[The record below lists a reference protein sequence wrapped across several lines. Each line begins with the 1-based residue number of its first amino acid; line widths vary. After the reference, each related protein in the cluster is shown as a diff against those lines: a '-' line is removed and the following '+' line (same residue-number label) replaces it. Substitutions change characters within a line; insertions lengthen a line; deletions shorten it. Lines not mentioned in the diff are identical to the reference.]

1 MIIFQGAKVNVIC
14 FWLIKP
20 KFGKQGFSE
29 FPSTVCGHLGEK
41 RPKEQSKTLGDI
53 SFGPPGLLNMFL
65 SAPNTIVLK
74 SSSCLFLDWQWSFC
88 LDALSSAWWERG
100 YHLCD
105 QQKECYDWVT
115 ILPWPKDVALQAFRN
130 DPGLRVSLSSET
142 HLWKVR
148 LNSTIWLTQF
158 YADWKQIIYSRSLR
172 EGLKFSTKPLQVEE
186 GPGSHCYNSCGFPS
200 ISPRNNCVFSESLK
214 LYSLSTYTV
223 SDKFLNEY
231 HRPNRWRITQT
242 QIRNTR
248 ELVKCPGECLF
259 PAHFLCWPPVLFLV
273 TSSTHWLQ
281 MPSCWWHSNLH
292 PNPDFYPIPQNSKLT
307 FTAVYI
313 FTVTPQP
320 FLFKEV
326 QDRNSIFPTYI
337 PSCSFSRIPH
347 VSK

>member
-1 MIIFQGAKVNVIC
+1 M
-14 FWLIKP
+14 LTE
-20 KFGKQGFSE
+20 S
-29 FPSTVCGHLGEK
+29 
-41 RPKEQSKTLGDI
+41 R
-53 SFGPPGLLNMFL
+53 SF
-65 SAPNTIVLK
+65 I
-74 SSSCLFLDWQWSFC
+74 LDLWGRAWS
-88 LDALSSAWWERG
+88 
-100 YHLCD
+100 
-105 QQKECYDWVT
+105 
-115 ILPWPKDVALQAFRN
+115 
-130 DPGLRVSLSSET
+130 SLS
-142 HLWKVR
+142 
-148 LNSTIWLTQF
+148 
-158 YADWKQIIYSRSLR
+158 
-172 EGLKFSTKPLQVEE
+172 KPLQVEE